1 MKALIFG
8 EQAKEIES
16 AARSAGFELV
26 DQDPELVIA
35 YGGDGTFFQAEHR
48 YPGLPKLVLKASR
61 ICKLCSKL
69 SNEDLLRRTASGDY
83 QTKLLPKLE
92 ARAGDQ
98 KLLALNDIIVHNAD
112 SRHAIRYHL
121 SLDGQTIS
129 PQEIIGDGVV
139 IATPLGSTGYY
150 RSITDSYFELGLGI
164 AFNNSTEQSDHLV
177 VASDRHIAITISR
190 GPAEVYADNQM
201 EEIELKAG
209 ETVSIHQA
217 AEQARILIF

>member
-1 MKALIFG
+1 MKVLLIG
-8 EQAKEIES
+8 EKISEIE
-16 AARSAGFELV
+16 ALVKTAGLEIV
-26 DQDPELVIA
+26 DLDPELIIS

-48 YPGLPKLVLKASR
+48 YPSIPKLILKASR

-69 SNEDLLRRTASGDY
+69 DNEELLRRTTAGDY
-83 QTKLLPKLE
+83 KLKSLPKLE
-92 ARAGDQ
+92 ARAGGE
-98 KLLALNDIIVHNAD
+98 KLLALNDIIVHNAN

-129 PQEIIGDGVV
+129 PHEIIGDGVV

-177 VASDRHIAITISR
+177 VSSDRHITVTISR
-190 GPAEVYADNQM
+190 GPALVFADNQI
-201 EEIELKAG
+201 EEIELNVG
-209 ETVSIHQA
+209 ESVTIKQA
-217 AEQARILIF
+217 PEQARILSF

>member
-8 EQAKEIES
+8 DQAKDLEI
-16 AARSAGFELV
+16 AVKQAGFELV
-26 DQDPELVIA
+26 APDPELVIA

-48 YPGLPKLVLKASR
+48 YPGIPKLILKSSR

-69 SNEDLLRRTASGDY
+69 SNEELLRRAVAGDY
-83 QTKLLPKLE
+83 ELKSVPKLE
-92 ARAGDQ
+92 ARAGDA
-98 KLLALNDIIVHNAD
+98 KLLALNDIIVHNAN

-121 SLDGQTIS
+121 KLDEQSIS
-129 PQEIIGDGVV
+129 PHEIIGDGVV

-177 VASDRHIAITISR
+177 VASNRVITITISR
-190 GPAEVYADNQM
+190 GPALVFADNQA
-201 EEIELKAG
+201 EEIELNIG
-209 ETVSIHQA
+209 ESISIKQA
-217 AEQARILIF
+217 KEQAQILSF